1 MDIQKQID
9 LVRDWG
15 RERNIIG
22 RDARATIRSQFKICR
37 EETDELEA
45 AITNYDHD
53 EITDGIGDTTVT
65 LILLA
70 ELHGVSFEDCL
81 EWAYNEI
88 KDRTGNWVWDKFVKD
103 TTK

>member
-22 RDARATIRSQFKICR
+22 RDARATMLSQFKICR
-37 EETDELEA
+37 EETDELEE
-45 AITNYDHD
+45 AIMLDDHD
-53 EITDGIGDTTVT
+53 GITDGVGDTAVT
-65 LILLA
+65 LIMLS

-81 EWAYNEI
+81 QWAYKEI
-88 KDRTGNWVWDKFVKD
+88 KDRTGEMVDGTFVKD
-103 TTK
+103 TAK

>member
-1 MDIQKQID
+1 M
-9 LVRDWG
+9 
-15 RERNIIG
+15 
-22 RDARATIRSQFKICR
+22 RSQFKICR

-70 ELHGVSFEDCL
+70 ELHGISFEDCL
-81 EWAYNEI
+81 QWAYKEI
-88 KDRTGNWVWDKFVKD
+88 KDRTGDWKGGKYVKH